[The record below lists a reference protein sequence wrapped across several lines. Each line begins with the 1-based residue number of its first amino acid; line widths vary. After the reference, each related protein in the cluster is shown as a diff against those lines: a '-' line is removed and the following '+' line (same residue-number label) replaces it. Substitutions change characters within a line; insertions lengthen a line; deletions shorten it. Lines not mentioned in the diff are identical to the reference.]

1 MLIVFWDSEGP
12 VTVDFQDAMSAAIFV
27 LFMSNEELG
36 EKPVPLP
43 LIHQKSHMD

>member
-1 MLIVFWDSEGP
+1 
-12 VTVDFQDAMSAAIFV
+12 

-43 LIHQKSHMD
+43 LIHQKSHMDWPRSELGPQSWQASN